1 MSSDD
6 VSGSPTETLTKS
18 VSGSEVRICAPGGV
32 RGLRQPPNAAQL
44 TWDEPYATCHLCPDA
59 IGYDVYGEGIATQHV
74 VRPPCEITGL
84 KTNIEYLIYVTAK
97 AGGNNVSIPSAYRFF
112 KTKPNAPGPPQL
124 SDITYSSATLTWTP
138 STDSGEIKR
147 YRIYL
152 NGFLVGQTKETRFNL
167 NHLKSSFGFLVQVCA
182 VNEVGVSD
190 PAWVT
195 FRSLLAPP
203 KNLRLRHNS
212 GTCRLTW
219 SPLFLVAPTHEGTVN
234 GRPFTAGPLGY
245 SFSLAELSPGPAPH
259 HFHFTV
265 FARLGGQ
272 VSETATF
279 TTTLDDVV
287 PPTRPGK
294 PVVSNIT
301 HDSAQLTW
309 APASDNTGVTGYRV
323 VVNGI
328 RVTTTANTHYL
339 YKTSSNGNYKC
350 VYIRA
355 EDKDGNLSIPSD
367 RTVFRTTGPVDTPLP
382 SPVAIITSLTSTTA
396 RLDWSFV
403 EGSGLPPVG
412 VMIMIDGSHYETSMI
427 TNTAVLRDLIPGF
440 EYIIEMFAFD
450 SVTQMS
456 EPTVIHYEPKDT
468 TPPSMPGSLREI
480 DSTSDSVTLSWDVS
494 GDDVGILEYAIYSNQ
509 EYFDSTVLTTYVA
522 VNLLPGT
529 YAFEVCAMDASG
541 NVSEPASIN
550 VSVGG
555 ELVSAPSNF
564 RFTQAT
570 GTLPIPT
577 LKWDAPANMDNVVRY
592 DIVLTGPMG
601 TAIPY
606 STARTFLQPLLLP
619 RTRYDVSITALN
631 EIGSSL
637 PLIAEITTK

>member
-1 MSSDD
+1 MSSYDAP
-6 VSGSPTETLTKS
+6 GSPTETLKKS
-18 VSGSEVRICAPGGV
+18 VSESEVRICAPGNV
-32 RGLRQPPNAAQL
+32 RGLRQPPNTAHL

-97 AGGNNVSIPSAYRFF
+97 AGGNNVSIPSAFRFF
-112 KTKPNAPGPPQL
+112 KTKPNVPGTPQL
-124 SDITYSSATLTWTP
+124 SNITYSSATLTWTP

-152 NGFLVGQTKETRFNL
+152 NGFLVGQTKGTSFNL
-167 NHLKSSFGFLVQVCA
+167 NHLKSCFGFLVQVCA

-190 PAWVT
+190 LAWVT
-195 FRSLLAPP
+195 FRTLLEPP
-203 KNLRLRHNS
+203 KNLKLRHNF

-259 HFHFTV
+259 HFHFTI
-265 FARLGGQ
+265 FAKLGEQ
-272 VSETATF
+272 VSETTIF
-279 TTTLDDVV
+279 TTTLDDVT
-287 PPTRPGK
+287 PPTKPGR

-323 VVNGI
+323 VINGM
-328 RVTTTANTHYL
+328 RVFTTGNTHYL
-339 YKTSSNGNYKC
+339 YKTSSNGSYKC

-367 RTVFRTTGPVDTPLP
+367 RTVFRTTGAEDKPLP
-382 SPVAIITSLTSTTA
+382 SPVAIITGLTSTTA
-396 RLDWSFV
+396 RLDWSLA
-403 EGSGLPPVG
+403 EGLDLPSVG
-412 VMIMIDGSHYETSMI
+412 VMIMIDDSHYETSMI
-427 TNTAVLRDLIPGF
+427 SNTAVLRNLIPGF
-440 EYIIEMFAFD
+440 RYIIEVFAFD
-450 SVTQMS
+450 PFGRMS
-456 EPTVIHYEPKDT
+456 EPTVIHYEPKDI
-468 TPPSMPGSLREI
+468 TPPGMPGRLRET
-480 DSTSDSVTLSWDVS
+480 DSTSDSITLSWDVS
-494 GDDVGILEYAIYSNQ
+494 EDDVGVLEYAIYSNQ

-529 YAFEVCAMDASG
+529 YTFEVCAMDASG
-541 NVSEPASIN
+541 NVSEPASIT

-555 ELVSAPSNF
+555 KLVSAPTNF
-564 RFTQAT
+564 RFAQAT

-577 LKWDAPANMDNVVRY
+577 LQWDAPADMDNVIRY

-601 TAIPY
+601 TAVPY
-606 STARTFLQPLLLP
+606 HTARTFLQPLLLP

-631 EIGSSL
+631 EIGRSL
-637 PLIAEITTK
+637 PLIAEMTTK